1 VHACAA
7 SKILP
12 GQIMYGSGDAKTV
25 MSYTWRSVLKGIELL
40 RKGVIWTVGDGT
52 TSEFVEGFIV
62 EVVLRY
68 SPQHRY

>member
-1 VHACAA
+1 
-7 SKILP
+7 
-12 GQIMYGSGDAKTV
+12 MYGSADAKTV

-62 EVVLRY
+62 EVVL
-68 SPQHRY
+68 

>member
-1 VHACAA
+1 
-7 SKILP
+7 
-12 GQIMYGSGDAKTV
+12 

-62 EVVLRY
+62 EVVL
-68 SPQHRY
+68 

>member
-1 VHACAA
+1 
-7 SKILP
+7 
-12 GQIMYGSGDAKTV
+12 MYGSGDAKTV